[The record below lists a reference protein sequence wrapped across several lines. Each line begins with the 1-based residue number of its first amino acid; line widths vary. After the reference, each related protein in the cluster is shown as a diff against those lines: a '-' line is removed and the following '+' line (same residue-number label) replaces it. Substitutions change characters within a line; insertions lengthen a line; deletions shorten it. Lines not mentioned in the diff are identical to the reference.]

1 MGALRLVPAAVLG
14 LILWSSSAFASTDR
28 NALLIDDIR
37 AQQSEIRAGVE
48 SRSGPYKDLS
58 NAQRNELLS
67 RQGRM
72 LRMLEGKQSTDE
84 LSEQQR
90 VDVFNTLEWIEGVV
104 NNSEDERMV
113 CEHRPV
119 VGSHRKE
126 RVCKTAAQWDREREA
141 ARNTL
146 QMQGN
151 CRDCKG
157 N

>member
-1 MGALRLVPAAVLG
+1 MGALRLLPASVLG
-14 LILWSSSAFASTDR
+14 LILCASAAFASTDR
-28 NALLIDDIR
+28 DALLIDDIR

-48 SRSGPYKDLS
+48 SRSGPYKSLS
-58 NAQRNELLS
+58 DAQRNELLS

-72 LRMLEGKQSTDE
+72 LRTLEGKQSIEE

-113 CEHRPV
+113 CERRPIL
-119 VGSHRKE
+119 GSHRKE
-126 RVCKTAAQWDREREA
+126 RVCKTEAQWAREREA
-141 ARNTL
+141 ARRAL
-146 QMQGN
+146 EARGA
-151 CRDCKG
+151 CPDCKT